1 MADDDQQDTQDQQD
15 AAPETGD
22 AQTEQPDPVAAAVAA
37 ATKKANKE
45 AETLRLKLKAFED
58 RDKTETQRL
67 TEERDALKAE
77 RDATRAEALRTR
89 VALSKGLPA
98 DLVDRLRGDDEESMA
113 QDADRLIALLKPGRP
128 AGDIDQGIRPG
139 GGGDDELDPAKL
151 ADAVVAQRGY

>member
-1 MADDDQQDTQDQQD
+1 MADDDQQDAQDQQE
-15 AAPETGD
+15 AAPETGGAKQD
-22 AQTEQPDPVAAAVAA
+22 QPDPVATAIAA

-77 RDATRAEALRTR
+77 RDATRADALRAR
-89 VALSKGLPA
+89 VALLKGLPV
-98 DLVDRLRGDDEESMA
+98 DLVDRLRGNDEESMA
-113 QDADRLIALLKPGRP
+113 QDADRLLALIKPGRP

-139 GGGDDELDPAKL
+139 AANEEDLDPAKL